1 MGPKDF
7 PKTIENLSG
16 TRNTPLGYALLE
28 ILHPAQRTHHP
39 TKVLSREA
47 KASLWQPLF
56 KGPQ

>member
-7 PKTIENLSG
+7 PKTSG
-16 TRNTPLGYALLE
+16 TIRNPFNTPLGDALLE

-39 TKVLSREA
+39 AKVLSLEA